1 MKKKFKKLQKRLLL
15 DKETIIRLNAEQLDN
30 LAGGGG
36 YQATTPVS
44 SCDAFTCMISC
55 QGDTTEEGQDVK
67 PQ

>member
-1 MKKKFKKLQKRLLL
+1 MKKKFKRFQKRLLL

-30 LAGGGG
+30 LAGGF
-36 YQATTPVS
+36 QATTPVS

-55 QGDTTEEGQDVK
+55 QGDTTEEGKDQK